1 MKKEKR
7 MNKVIIITIA
17 IVILIAAAAVVIFI
31 LGSSRQIADRDWSI
45 ERAPM
50 SMTANR
56 RETEETVG
64 NQDYVENQVVAVAD
78 SKREAKKIAKA
89 IGGELLSYDNQVAV
103 IQIGITVE
111 EMMQK
116 LEEDSSLPKVYP
128 NYQNY
133 QNYTN

>member
-1 MKKEKR
+1 MKKGKR
-7 MNKVIIITIA
+7 MNKVIIIAIA
-17 IVILIAAAAVVIFI
+17 VLILIAAVAVVIFI
-31 LGSSRQIADRDWSI
+31 QSRPQQLADKELSI
-45 ERAPM
+45 ERVPI
-50 SMTANR
+50 SMVVNE
-56 RETEETVG
+56 RETEDTMA

-78 SKREAKKIAKA
+78 SKREAKNIAKA

-133 QNYTN
+133 QNYSN